1 MAMNRYCLPLLAAAL
16 LGVVP
21 HPAPAQKGDRIY
33 CWVQNGRK
41 TCGNVVPPEATNASR
56 TVIDGRTGLPISSI
70 DRVLTPE
77 EQAASTEQRRQEAR
91 AEAAAAAARRR
102 DMAMVMTY
110 DTEADLMRAY
120 DERTTVA
127 DDAIRSSLIGEK
139 SMRTT
144 LATLLDQANGLA
156 GGGYTGG
163 VAAVY
168 RLDHVEVVGLDV
180 VAPDGRR
187 GARRGAVGPVARKR
201 RRVRRGR
208 LRRPGDGRR
217 LGGTCSPT

>member
-56 TVIDGRTGLPISSI
+56 TVIDGRTGMPISHI

-77 EQAASTEQRRQEAR
+77 EQAAATEQRRLQAR
-91 AEAAAAAARRR
+91 AEADAAAARRR
-102 DMAMVMTY
+102 DLAMVMTY
-110 DTEADLMRAY
+110 NTEADLMRAY

-144 LATLLDQANGLA
+144 LATLLDQANIQQLN
-156 GGGYTGG
+156 
-163 VAAVY
+163 
-168 RLDHVEVVGLDV
+168 
-180 VAPDGRR
+180 
-187 GARRGAVGPVARKR
+187 
-201 RRVRRGR
+201 
-208 LRRPGDGRR
+208 
-217 LGGTCSPT
+217 GGTVGQPLLDKIRVQRTLLDQHMRVLQEQRNNRTALDSERQDALTRYRAHKQNGVGGSR

>member
-16 LGVVP
+16 LGVIP

-144 LATLLDQANGLA
+144 LATLLDQANGQQLNGSTVGQPLLDKIRMQHTLLEQHMRVLGEQRSNRKALDGERQDALA
-156 GGGYTGG
+156 RYRAHKSGSGGN
-163 VAAVY
+163 
-168 RLDHVEVVGLDV
+168 R
-180 VAPDGRR
+180 
-187 GARRGAVGPVARKR
+187 
-201 RRVRRGR
+201 
-208 LRRPGDGRR
+208 
-217 LGGTCSPT
+217 